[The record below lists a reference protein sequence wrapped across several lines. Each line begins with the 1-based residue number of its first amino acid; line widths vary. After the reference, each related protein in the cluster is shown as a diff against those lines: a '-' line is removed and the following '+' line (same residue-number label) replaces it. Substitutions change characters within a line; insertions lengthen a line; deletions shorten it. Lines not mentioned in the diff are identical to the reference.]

1 MNQPARGGVAMEIQE
16 TKHWL
21 KWLEWLEQWGYLTAG
36 LSFLLLGMLTFA
48 YAWYTFLI
56 TLEAGILKAALTL
69 TNDLLFVVILLEL
82 FRTVVNYLKSH
93 VITLE
98 PFLYVGIIAGI
109 RRILTHGSQLIHFE
123 QISWDVFKLYLW
135 DAGANLAIV
144 IVLVV
149 GLYVFRCGSS
159 EAKAGRG

>member
-1 MNQPARGGVAMEIQE
+1 MEIQE

-21 KWLEWLEQWGYLTAG
+21 KWLEWLEEWGYLTAG

-48 YAWYTFLI
+48 YAWVTFFLA
-56 TLEAGILKAALTL
+56 LDGGVLKAGLIL

-82 FRTVVNYLKSH
+82 FRTVVNYVKSH

-123 QISWDVFKLYLW
+123 EIKPEVFELYLW

-144 IVLVV
+144 IVLVL
-149 GLYVFRCGSS
+149 GLYVFRCGPS
-159 EAKAGRG
+159 EAKAARG